1 MRTINVYE
9 FDELPNEVQKKVIDR
24 YRDSYVDI
32 EDAMSLEFINYVGY
46 LDFKLSYSL
55 SCCQG
60 DGVSFTGTAEGKEE
74 VLELANLVYG
84 GKVPRKILRLINWGI
99 IIDVQFVRNNSHYVH
114 KYTVDVIVEGL
125 IPCHYYI
132 YRAIC
137 EFERAIKQWYL
148 NTCSALETFG
158 YNTIDSLRI
167 DDYVRECIIANDLK
181 FTENGDDFKGK

>member
-32 EDAMSLEFINYVGY
+32 EDAMNLEFINYVGY
-46 LDFKLSYSL
+46 LDLKLSYSL

-60 DGVSFTGTAEGKEE
+60 DGVSFTGMAEGREE
-74 VLELANLVYG
+74 VLELANLVYSG
-84 GKVPRKILRLINWGI
+84 EVPRKILRLINWGI
-99 IIDVQFVRNNSHYVH
+99 IIDVQFVRNSSHYVH
-114 KYTVDVIVEGL
+114 KHTVDVIVESL

-148 NTCSALETFG
+148 NTCNALETFD
-158 YNTIDSLRI
+158 YNTIDTMRS
-167 DDYVRECIIANDLK
+167 DDYVRECIIANDLE
-181 FTENGDDFKGK
+181 FTEDGKEC

>member
-9 FDELPNEVQKKVIDR
+9 FDELSSEVQKKVIDR
-24 YRDSYVDI
+24 YRDAYVDI
-32 EDAMSLEFINYVGY
+32 EDAMNIEFINYVGD
-46 LDFKLSYSL
+46 LDFMLSYSL

-60 DGVSFTGTAEGKEE
+60 DGVSFTGTAEGREE
-74 VLELANLVYG
+74 VLKLANLVYS

-114 KYTVDVIVEGL
+114 KYTVDVIVESL

-148 NTCSALETFG
+148 NTCNALEIFG
-158 YNTIDSLRI
+158 YNTIDTMRS
-167 DDYVRECIIANDLK
+167 DDYVREGIIANYLE
-181 FTENGDDFKGK
+181 FTEDGKEC